1 MMKCPS
7 CQYNGTR
14 VLDSRPV
21 DESKSIRR
29 RRECEACVF
38 RFTTFEKVEE
48 TPLMVVK
55 KCGTREEFSRDKIR
69 RGLIRACEKRPVP
82 LKELEQITSYV
93 EKELRNQGISEVKSD
108 SVGEMV
114 MDKLAEV
121 DEVAYVRFASVYR
134 QFKDINV
141 FIDELKD
148 LIRFEWRCQ
157 CIGKNCSQLIHI
169 WSHLRG
175 CFMIMI
181 GKYLP
186 DYINLLLDLSALAYI

>member
-29 RRECEACVF
+29 RRECEACSF

-48 TPLMVVK
+48 TPLIVVK
-55 KCGTREEFSRDKIR
+55 KGGTREEFSRDKIL

-82 LKELEQITSYV
+82 LKELEQITNYV

-114 MDKLAEV
+114 MDQLAKV

-148 LIRFEWRCQ
+148 LINKER
-157 CIGKNCSQLIHI
+157 K
-169 WSHLRG
+169 
-175 CFMIMI
+175 
-181 GKYLP
+181 
-186 DYINLLLDLSALAYI
+186 